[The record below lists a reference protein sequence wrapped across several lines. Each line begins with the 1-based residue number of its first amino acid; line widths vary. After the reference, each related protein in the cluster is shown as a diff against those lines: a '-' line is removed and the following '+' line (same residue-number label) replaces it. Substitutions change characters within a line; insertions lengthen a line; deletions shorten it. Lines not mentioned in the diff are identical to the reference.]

1 MKNFTKHI
9 GLTQRVEVVPGYGE
23 RRDCLDQR
31 WAGLMISLGFC
42 PVPLSNDVADVPA
55 YLEALALDGVVLT
68 GGNDLVEAAG
78 GESAAPERDRFEH
91 LLLDF
96 CDGRQTPAFGVCRG
110 LQMMN
115 VHYGGSLQRV
125 EGHVNQRH
133 LVELD
138 RGLFHSYPESI
149 TVNSYHDFALVESAK
164 SDKLQPVAWAE
175 DGTVEAAVHLSLPHV
190 GVMWHPEREEFLA
203 EHDLMLIR
211 RAFDAEPR

>member
-1 MKNFTKHI
+1 MTGRTKRI

-31 WAGLMISLGFC
+31 WAGLMIGLGFC
-42 PVPLSNDVADVPA
+42 PIPLSNDVLDVPA
-55 YLEALALDGVVLT
+55 YLEALQMDGVVLT

-78 GESAAPERDRFEH
+78 SERTAPERDRFEH

-96 CDGRQTPAFGVCRG
+96 CDGRLTPVFGVCRG

-125 EGHVNQRH
+125 EDHVNQRH
-133 LVELD
+133 MVDLD
-138 RGLFHSYPESI
+138 QSFFHTFPESI
-149 TVNSYHDFALVESAK
+149 IVNSDHGFAIAESGK
-164 SDKLQPVAWAE
+164 SDKLQAVAWAE

-190 GVMWHPEREEFLA
+190 GVMWHPEREDLLTD
-203 EHDLMLIR
+203 HDLMLIR
-211 RAFDAEPR
+211 RAFDAESR